1 MGGAASAIVAPLIR
15 DVVYAD
21 SPVLNYSDDKIRQAL
36 TVGLA
41 TLIGGVAGELLGTDA
56 TSAALAA
63 QNESLNN
70 ATSTGPARG
79 IANRENARLTKLCEP
94 DCTVDDFRR
103 IDKQVREVEAAAML
117 ARMNNLT
124 PEQTLKLADTLS
136 NLLPYYGSAAMLY
149 QAVTG
154 QTLSGQSLDT
164 ADRWL
169 SGILGAI
176 PVGAVAYSKISTF
189 IATKGTLASD
199 AIVTAGGTAN
209 AATAPKLADDLASKM
224 AKPVVSDAKL
234 GGLIDDLY
242 RDGAKIGTG
251 STADAVR
258 YETQTGSPIGGVFHT
273 QKAQDYSI
281 ALQKWLDS
289 SPNASFGDRS
299 AAQNVLRDLQN
310 ALGGK

>member
-1 MGGAASAIVAPLIR
+1 M
-15 DVVYAD
+15 
-21 SPVLNYSDDKIRQAL
+21 L
-36 TVGLA
+36 TS
-41 TLIGGVAGELLGTDA
+41 GGVAALLGRDSQAAA
-56 TSAALAA
+56 TAA
-63 QNESLNN
+63 QNEALNN
-70 ATSTGPARG
+70 ATSTGPTRG

-94 DCTVDDFRR
+94 NCTQEDFNR
-103 IDKQVREVEAAAML
+103 IDTQVRQLEAATTL

-124 PEQTLKLADTLS
+124 PEQALKLADTLS

-154 QTLSGQSLDT
+154 QTLSGQSLDK

-176 PVGAVAYSKISTF
+176 PAGAAAYGKISEF
-189 IATKGTLASD
+189 IVTKGTLASG
-199 AIVTAGGTAN
+199 AIATTGGTAN
-209 AATAPKLADDLASKM
+209 AATVVKLADDLASKM
-224 AKPVVSDAKL
+224 AKPIVSDTKL

-258 YETQTGSPIGGVFHT
+258 YEARTGNPVGGVFHT
-273 QKAQDYSI
+273 QKAQDYSV

-289 SPNASFGDRS
+289 NPNAPFSDRS

-310 ALGGK
+310 ALKGKL